1 MWRHAVR
8 SKVDGRIHGMEG
20 IPGKAMG
27 GSRARG
33 GADTRAMMAF
43 AITESVSYPSTWV
56 SPWAE
61 SRTRNKFFLFTFC
74 SPNLIISSSA
84 RLGGIQ

>member
-61 SRTRNKFFLFTFC
+61 SRTRNKFFYLLFVRQT
-74 SPNLIISSSA
+74 L
-84 RLGGIQ
+84 